1 MKINIPQAVKLFFSN
16 PSLELVYIE
25 AIANSI
31 DAGATEIDIQIQIK
45 EFSEPE
51 GLIVTIKDNGEG
63 FTDERFEKFSKL
75 LEVEEESHKGI
86 GRLVFLSYFKKV
98 EISSKYGNSHRTF
111 LFSNDFEGKSKVDT
125 IENGNNETTITFKDY
140 FRKKIGKHDYIKPS
154 YLKHKLLEEFY
165 PKLYVL
171 KQENKP
177 LKISI
182 TLHLQEVDNRIEL
195 QSEKREISV
204 NEIEDIKIE
213 PVEADILAMFQ
224 NMEVHYSIKQKEL
237 EKTIITALCIDGRTY
252 KMDIIS
258 DENIPLGYEIIFLLY
273 STYFEGKVNAS
284 RQELTLNEAD
294 KKLVKNLFQGK
305 VTEILKRE
313 IPAMVENNQKTK
325 ESLMNTYPH
334 LLGYF
339 EKDTI
344 GFVKR
349 EDSIKKAQEKFF
361 KDQREVLEGNGLS
374 DEAYE
379 KSLELSSRALTEY
392 ILYRQITINKI
403 KLIDKNSSEADLH
416 NLIVP
421 QRKLLR
427 KTNFLS
433 DLYSNNAWM
442 LDDKYMTYNTILSE
456 KEMKDV
462 IDEITEGEVKDDDD
476 SRPDITLIFSG
487 NPDLNAKVDVIIV
500 ELKKRNLPLA
510 DNRKVEIQLEQRA
523 RKLLK
528 HFPNKIQ
535 RIWFYGVVE
544 FNDELKL
551 SLFSS
556 GYTPL
561 FSIDSVFYNEME
573 VMLDLETRNKL
584 PVGIYI
590 LSMDALIQDADAR
603 NSTFLNILKEN
614 FKKREDEGNN

>member
-31 DAGATEIDIQIQIK
+31 DAGATEIDIQIQIR

-86 GRLVFLSYFKKV
+86 GRLVFLSYFKNV

-111 LFSNDFEGKSKVDT
+111 LFSNEFEGKSKVEKN
-125 IENGNNETTITFKDY
+125 ENNKNKTVISFKDY
-140 FRKKIGKHDYIKPS
+140 YKKKIGKQDYIKPS
-154 YLKHKLLEEFY
+154 YLKNKLLEEFY
-165 PKLYVL
+165 PRLYVL
-171 KQENKP
+171 KQEHKP
-177 LKISI
+177 LRISI

-204 NEIEDIKIE
+204 NEIEDLKIE

-273 STYFEGKVNAS
+273 STYFDGKVNAS

-294 KKLVKNLFQGK
+294 KKLVKNLFQAK

-313 IPAMVENNQKTK
+313 IPAMVENNEKIK

-344 GFVKR
+344 AFVKR

-361 KDQREVLEGNGLS
+361 KDQRDVLEGNGLS

-392 ILYRQITINKI
+392 ILYRQFIINKI
-403 KLIDKNSSEADLH
+403 KTIDKSNSEADIH

-421 QRKLLR
+421 MGRTMH
-427 KTNFLS
+427 KTDFMQ
-433 DLYSNNAWM
+433 DLYSNNTWL
-442 LDDKYMTYNTILSE
+442 LDDKYMTYNTILSDKVMSE
-456 KEMKDV
+456 LVKELTDTKTDKDNA
-462 IDEITEGEVKDDDD
+462 E
-476 SRPDITLIFSG
+476 PDIALIFS
-487 NPDLNAKVDVIIV
+487 NDPNTSPKVDVVIV
-500 ELKKRNLPLA
+500 ELKKRGKGLEETVTA
-510 DNRKVEIQLEQRA
+510 ITQLHSRA
-523 RKLLK
+523 VKLMN
-528 HFPNKIQ
+528 FYPDKIQ
-535 RIWFYGVVE
+535 RIWFYAVVE
-544 FNDELKL
+544 FNPEFKL
-551 SLFSS
+551 YLQNNKF
-556 GYTPL
+556 TPL
-561 FSIDSVFYNEME
+561 FSTDELYYREDDIKTSLEATTTCKIGLYVLS
-573 VMLDLETRNKL
+573 LDAFIN
-584 PVGIYI
+584 
-590 LSMDALIQDADAR
+590 DADAR
-603 NSTFLNILKEN
+603 NTTFLNILKEN
-614 FKKREDEGNN
+614 FKKHEYE